1 MGANCVFQGTFWVQH
16 FFEDPIIIEML
27 KSICA
32 LLLSFFRQMLMTWHK
47 ISGFDSQNP
56 RILGH
61 LLFVENNES
70 LFTHLDKVQV
80 KSLSQHYCV
89 AKLDEDGR

>member
-1 MGANCVFQGTFWVQH
+1 MKEQA
-16 FFEDPIIIEML
+16 P
-27 KSICA
+27 A

-56 RILGH
+56 GILCF

-89 AKLDEDGR
+89 AILDQDGGRKSSFGALFKGLC